1 MGWGRHAERAI
12 EWGERAIRLSPF
24 DPLSYLA
31 YHSIALGHFQR
42 GHFEAAVNA
51 ARKAIEFNP
60 GFSINHL
67 MLTAPLVK
75 LARMEE
81 AKAAA
86 ARFLALPLHK

>member
-1 MGWGRHAERAI
+1 
-12 EWGERAIRLSPF
+12 
-24 DPLSYLA
+24 LSYLA

-67 MLTAPLVK
+67 MLTAPL
-75 LARMEE
+75 AD
-81 AKAAA
+81 
-86 ARFLALPLHK
+86 